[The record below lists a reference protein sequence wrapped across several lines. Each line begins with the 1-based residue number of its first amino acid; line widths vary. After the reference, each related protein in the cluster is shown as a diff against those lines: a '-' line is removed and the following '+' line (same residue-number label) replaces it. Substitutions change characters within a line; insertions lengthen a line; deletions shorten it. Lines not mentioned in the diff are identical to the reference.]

1 VRDHGSAVDQMHS
14 HRLCRGCSN
23 ASAGASGPTAEHPKS
38 AMLARPLR
46 AARTYVAPRQ
56 IPPHCPLMNPTKAQ
70 VDEAT
75 NQCVN
80 ALTRSAQLRDC
91 FIEDDAGRA
100 EDKRTGLSIAE
111 TELDALL
118 PLPTKSRPPAITSP
132 EPTQRFLAVVGST
145 RRALNIV
152 CRLYLCIGVDMP
164 VIVPEEFP
172 ARETFERFPFLV
184 TVPLV
189 SVEPEYWP

>member
-1 VRDHGSAVDQMHS
+1 MRRSGRREQPRALTHKTGFARRSHCAWATINSRRRLHGDRSGFGS
-14 HRLCRGCSN
+14 PTKN
-23 ASAGASGPTAEHPKS
+23 ACCCLAISTARCWKLSYPPIIF
-38 AMLARPLR
+38 LARKSS
-46 AARTYVAPRQ
+46 
-56 IPPHCPLMNPTKAQ
+56 N
-70 VDEAT
+70 
-75 NQCVN
+75 
-80 ALTRSAQLRDC
+80 
-91 FIEDDAGRA
+91 
-100 EDKRTGLSIAE
+100 IAE

-118 PLPTKSRPPAITSP
+118 PLPTKSRPPALTSP

-152 CRLYLCIGVDMP
+152 CRLYRCIGVDMP

-172 ARETFERFPFLV
+172 VRETFEKFPFLV